1 MLKLSD
7 VTLGYNQQSLVK
19 TQDFSLKQG
28 EECLITG
35 ASGSGKTTLLY
46 TIAGLLPPVSGSV
59 LVGDT
64 EIHALTEPARDTFRG
79 THIGIIFQTLHLVK
93 SLTALEN
100 ILLSAYLINQPQN
113 HERAVA
119 LLEKLNIAEKHNA
132 LPSDL
137 SQGQQQRVAIA
148 RAVFHKPSLILAD
161 EPTASLDDAAAE
173 NTITLLKQVAAENKA
188 TLVIATHDA
197 RVKAHFKKV
206 IAL

>member
-64 EIHALTEPARDTFRG
+64 EIHALTEPARDAFRG
-79 THIGIIFQTLHLVK
+79 KHIGIIFQTLHLVK
-93 SLTALEN
+93 SLTVLEN
-100 ILLSAYLINQPQN
+100 ILLAAYLINQPQN
-113 HERAVA
+113 YERAVE
-119 LLEKLNIAEKHNA
+119 LLEKLNIADKHNA

-148 RAVFHKPSLILAD
+148 RAVFNKPSLILAD